1 MVFVGNI
8 LSLVVSDGG
17 SFTWTTPYF
26 LEIAECSVLIMT
38 LLMVVLFFLLLIK
51 RCFAGSYVWW
61 EAGDDWG
68 CEAVCCHGL
77 VAFIKTKIKLLNS
90 SIVTTS
96 LGALDIKKKKNQNP
110 NPVIFFSF
118 SKDADFYLFSS

>member
-26 LEIAECSVLIMT
+26 LETAECSVLIMT

-51 RCFAGSYVWW
+51 RFFAGSSVWW

-96 LGALDIKKKKNQNP
+96 LGALDIKKKNKNP